1 MIKFVIKRLLT
12 IIPMMLI
19 IIFIVFALVS
29 MSEVDP
35 GRMKLGPEATEE
47 EVYEYNEML
56 GLHDP
61 LLVRYGKYI
70 WNLLHGDFGTSYY
83 YNEPVMNTIMGRWPN
98 TIKLTLLS
106 VGIAMLVGISL
117 GVLSAV
123 KQYSFLDRI
132 FTVSSMLF
140 SAIPTFCMAAL
151 MVLIFSYKLRWV
163 DASGITNGWKSWILP
178 ALTLGVSYS
187 AQFLR
192 FARSTML
199 DTTRQDYIR
208 TARAKGVTESTT
220 IWHHA
225 FRNALLP
232 LITISGTTLGSLL
245 GGAVAMEKVFVIPG
259 LGTLVVDALGRND
272 VPMVMGAISL
282 MAFTFMIIMLVV
294 DLLYAAVDPR
304 IRAKYS
310 AGKRHVS
317 KKRKEAALNGES
329 EN

>member
-1 MIKFVIKRLLT
+1 MIKFVVKRLLA

-29 MSEVDP
+29 MSDVDP
-35 GRMKLGPEATEE
+35 GRLKLGGEATEE
-47 EVYEYNEML
+47 EVYAYNEAL
-56 GLHDP
+56 GLYDP
-61 LLVRYGKYI
+61 LIVRYGKYVFGI
-70 WNLLHGDFGTSYY
+70 LKGDFGTSYY
-83 YNEPVMNTIMGRWPN
+83 YNEPVMNTVMGRWPN
-98 TIKLTLLS
+98 TIRLTLLS
-106 VGIAMLVGISL
+106 VGIAMVVGISL

-123 KQYSFLDRI
+123 KQYSILDRI
-132 FTVSSMLF
+132 ATVASMLL

-151 MVLIFSYKLRWV
+151 LVLTFSYKFKLV
-163 DASGITNGWKSWILP
+163 PASGITNGWKSWILP
-178 ALTLGVSYS
+178 ALTLGISYS

-208 TARAKGVTESTT
+208 TARAKGVSETATV
-220 IWHHA
+220 WRHA

-232 LITISGTTLGSLL
+232 LITICGTTLGALL

-259 LGTLVVDALGRND
+259 LGTLVADALARND
-272 VPMVMGAISL
+272 IPIVTGAISL
-282 MAFTFMIIMLVV
+282 MAFTFMMIMLVV

-310 AGKRHVS
+310 GGK
-317 KKRKEAALNGES
+317 KKTKKKEAASNG
-329 EN
+329 

>member
-12 IIPMMLI
+12 IIPMMLV

-29 MSEVDP
+29 MSDVDP
-35 GRMKLGPEATEE
+35 GRLKLGGEATEE
-47 EVYEYNEML
+47 QVYEYNKAL
-56 GLHDP
+56 GMYDP
-61 LLVRYGKYI
+61 LPVRYVKYVAGI
-70 WNLLHGDFGTSYY
+70 LHGDFGDSYY
-83 YNEPVMNTIMGRWPN
+83 YNEPVMNTIMARWPN
-98 TIKLTLLS
+98 TIRLTLLS

-123 KQYSFLDRI
+123 KQYSILDRI
-132 FTVSSMLF
+132 ASISSMLL

-151 MVLIFSYKLRWV
+151 LVLAFSYKLGLV
-163 DASGITNGWKSWILP
+163 PASGVTNGWKSWILP
-178 ALTLGVSYS
+178 AITLGISYS

-192 FARSTML
+192 FTRSAML

-208 TARAKGVTESTT
+208 TARAKGVSEAATV
-220 IWHHA
+220 WRHA

-232 LITISGTTLGSLL
+232 LITISGTTLGTLL

-259 LGTLVVDALGRND
+259 LGTLVVDSLNRND
-272 VPMVMGAISL
+272 VPMVIGAIAL
-282 MAFTFMIIMLVV
+282 MAFTFMMIMLVV

-310 AGKRHVS
+310 SGRRKAAKGK
-317 KKRKEAALNGES
+317 EDA
-329 EN
+329 

>member
-12 IIPMMLI
+12 IIPMMLV

-29 MSEVDP
+29 MSDVDP
-35 GRMKLGPEATEE
+35 GRLKLGGEATEE
-47 EVYEYNEML
+47 QVYEYNKAL
-56 GLHDP
+56 GMYDP
-61 LLVRYGKYI
+61 LPVRYVKYVAGI
-70 WNLLHGDFGTSYY
+70 LHGDFGDSYY
-83 YNEPVMNTIMGRWPN
+83 YNEPVMNTIMARWPN
-98 TIKLTLLS
+98 TIRLTLLS

-123 KQYSFLDRI
+123 KQYSILDRI
-132 FTVSSMLF
+132 ASISSMLL

-151 MVLIFSYKLRWV
+151 LVLACSYKLGLV
-163 DASGITNGWKSWILP
+163 PASGVTNGWKSWILP
-178 ALTLGVSYS
+178 AITLGISYS

-192 FARSTML
+192 FTRSAML

-208 TARAKGVTESTT
+208 TARAKGVSEAATV
-220 IWHHA
+220 WRHA

-232 LITISGTTLGSLL
+232 LITISGTTLGTLL

-259 LGTLVVDALGRND
+259 LGTLVVDSLNRND
-272 VPMVMGAISL
+272 VPMVIGAIAL
-282 MAFTFMIIMLVV
+282 MAFTFMMIMLVV

-310 AGKRHVS
+310 SGRRKTTKGK
-317 KKRKEAALNGES
+317 EDA
-329 EN
+329 

>member
-29 MSEVDP
+29 MSKVDA
-35 GRMKLGPEATEE
+35 GRMKLGPDASEE
-47 EVYEYNEML
+47 DVYAYNESL

-61 LLVRYGKYI
+61 LIVRYGKYVLGI
-70 WNLLHGDFGTSYY
+70 CRGDFGVSYY
-83 YNEPVMNTIMGRWPN
+83 YNEPVMDIVMGRWPY
-98 TIKLTLLS
+98 TIRLTLLS
-106 VGIAMLVGISL
+106 MAIAMVFGISL

-123 KQYSFLDRI
+123 KQYSVLDRI
-132 FTVSSMLF
+132 ATVASMLL

-151 MVLIFSYKLRWV
+151 LVLTFSYRLGLV
-163 DASGITNGWKSWILP
+163 PASGVTNGWKSWILP
-178 ALTLGVSYS
+178 AVTLGISYS

-192 FARSTML
+192 FTRSAML

-208 TARAKGVTESTT
+208 TARSKGVSESVTV
-220 IWHHA
+220 WRHA

-232 LITISGTTLGSLL
+232 LITISGTTMGALL

-259 LGTLVVDALGRND
+259 LGTLVQDALNRND
-272 VPMVMGAISL
+272 VPLVTGAITL
-282 MAFTFMIIMLVV
+282 MAFTFMVIMLVV

-310 AGKRHVS
+310 SGKRRGS
-317 KKRKEAALNGES
+317 RKRREEAAQDGES
-329 EN
+329 